1 MSVEP
6 FVLHRTKVSP
16 EWIDYN
22 GHVNF
27 VYYMLAFDDACDRL
41 MDYFGLGES
50 YKAANN
56 RTMYMLE
63 AHVTYAREVMLGDP
77 LAIETQLIGFDRKRI
92 HFFQRMCH
100 ADQGYPTATAEF
112 MVLHVDVAGPRAVEM
127 PAESLAIMERLL
139 EEHRKLPRPPEL
151 GRHISL
157 ERRSA

>member
-1 MSVEP
+1 
-6 FVLHRTKVSP
+6 
-16 EWIDYN
+16 
-22 GHVNF
+22 
-27 VYYMLAFDDACDRL
+27 
-41 MDYFGLGES
+41 
-50 YKAANN
+50 
-56 RTMYMLE
+56 
-63 AHVTYAREVMLGDP
+63 MLGDP

-92 HFFQRMCH
+92 HFFQRMRH

-112 MVLHVDVAGPRAVEM
+112 MVLHVDVDGPRAVEM